1 MIYLSGCLPAKHDLR
16 ELLQENNCGVLLT
29 PFSQRSI
36 PDHHW
41 VWAADNGCF
50 SSRWDHRTW
59 SSWLESRPEPHT
71 ALFAVVPDVVC
82 DPIGTLQ
89 RWQEHYEYVA
99 GLGYKP
105 AFVLQDGATDQT
117 IPWNELECLFIGGS
131 TKYKLSNEAK
141 QFVRQAKDLGKWVHM
156 GRVNSKRRISLAYEW
171 GCDSVDGTYV
181 AFGPDVNTP
190 RLVKM
195 LNNGTQPVFD
205 LAAIQK

>member
-1 MIYLSGCLPAKHDLR
+1 
-16 ELLQENNCGVLLT
+16 
-29 PFSQRSI
+29 
-36 PDHHW
+36 
-41 VWAADNGCF
+41 
-50 SSRWDHRTW
+50 
-59 SSWLESRPEPHT
+59 
-71 ALFAVVPDVVC
+71 VPDVVC
-82 DPIGTLQ
+82 DPIGTLG